1 MEDNNKIQEEIIKAD
16 IKEVERLWKNN
27 VQDSSLESLLEKMTK
42 EELVRVAKRYSVKG
56 LTSLKKAEVVER
68 IKTVILENYEQ
79 ALSVIDED
87 TLKFIEDLINENGQ
101 KVYGCNDIIYSNY
114 LRNRGLVFTGT
125 INDELFVILPKE
137 LMEVLEEKI
146 NKEFHQR
153 ARLNKE
159 IIRSIAGM
167 IYYYGVMDINS
178 IKDALEKVFLCEFNI
193 DFIKALTLSG
203 EELGYD
209 YVVDEELLYHIDVEN
224 VEKLMK
230 DQQLCNSDYYK
241 FDKKSL
247 IKAGEPDYIEE
258 NKQAEKLKKV
268 FKELFVIDNNILRE
282 EMDSFVIAIKNEI
295 PKEEAIES
303 FLEAYEIESEEE
315 KEIFKYEL
323 EVFAKSIKKWTLKGN
338 SENEIKKNEQ
348 RVVNDIKIGRNE
360 PCTCGSGKKYKKCCG
375 K

>member
-282 EMDSFVIAIKNEI
+282 EMDSFVIAIKNEM

>member
-282 EMDSFVIAIKNEI
+282 EMDSFVIAIKNEM

-338 SENEIKKNEQ
+338 SENEIKKSEQ

>member
-1 MEDNNKIQEEIIKAD
+1 MADNNKIQEEIIKAD
-16 IKEVERLWKNN
+16 IKEVERLWKSNI
-27 VQDSSLESLLEKMTK
+27 QDNSLESLLEKMTK
-42 EELVRVAKRYSVKG
+42 EELVRVAKRYSIKG
-56 LTSLKKAEVVER
+56 LTALKKAEVVER
-68 IKTVILENYEQ
+68 IKTIVLEKYEQ
-79 ALSVIDED
+79 ALSIIDED
-87 TLKFIEDLINENGQ
+87 TLKFIEDLIDNNGQ
-101 KVYGCNDIIYSNY
+101 KVYECNDIVYSNY

-125 INDELFVILPKE
+125 ISDELFVILPKE
-137 LMEVLEEKI
+137 MMELFREKI
-146 NKEFHQR
+146 NKELYQK

-167 IYYYGVMDINS
+167 IYYYGVMDINN
-178 IKDALEKVFLCEFNI
+178 IKDTLEKVFLSEFDI
-193 DFIKALTLSG
+193 DFIKALALNG

-209 YVVDEELLYHIDVEN
+209 YVIDEEVVYHIDVED
-224 VEKLMK
+224 VEKLMQA
-230 DQQLCNSDYYK
+230 QQLCSSDYYK

-282 EMDSFVIAIKNEI
+282 EMDSFIIAIKNEMS
-295 PKEEAIES
+295 KEEAIEC

-323 EVFAKSIKKWTLKGN
+323 DIFAKSIKRWTLKGN

-348 RVVNDIKIGRNE
+348 RVVNESKIGRND
-360 PCTCGSGKKYKKCCG
+360 PCVCGSGKKYKKCCG

>member
-1 MEDNNKIQEEIIKAD
+1 MADNNKIQEEIIKAD
-16 IKEVERLWKNN
+16 IKEVKRLWKSNI
-27 VQDSSLESLLEKMTK
+27 QDNSLESLLEKMTK
-42 EELVRVAKRYSVKG
+42 EELVRVAKRYSIKG

-68 IKTVILENYEQ
+68 IKTIVLEKYEQ
-79 ALSVIDED
+79 ALSIMDED
-87 TLKFIEDLINENGQ
+87 TLKFIEDLIDNNGQ
-101 KVYGCNDIIYSNY
+101 KVYECNDIVYSNY

-125 INDELFVILPKE
+125 IDDELFVILPKE
-137 LMEVLEEKI
+137 MMELFEEKI
-146 NKEFHQR
+146 NRELYQK

-167 IYYYGVMDINS
+167 IYYYGVMDINN
-178 IKDALEKVFLCEFNI
+178 IKDTLEKVFLCEFDI
-193 DFIKALTLSG
+193 DFIKALALNG

-209 YVVDEELLYHIDVEN
+209 YVIDEEVLYHIDVED
-224 VEKLMK
+224 VEKLIQAQK
-230 DQQLCNSDYYK
+230 LCNSDYYK

-282 EMDSFVIAIKNEI
+282 EMDSFIIAIKNEMS
-295 PKEEAIES
+295 KEEAIEC

-323 EVFAKSIKKWTLKGN
+323 EIFAKSIKRWTLKGN

-348 RVVNDIKIGRNE
+348 RVVNESKIGRND
-360 PCTCGSGKKYKKCCG
+360 PCVCGSGKKYKKCCG